1 MCWAPMGSLVFR
13 RISQDLMHPVLTATM
28 AHVPLLVAL
37 ALWLPC
43 VGRTGGSLSTAWAI
57 WDSPALF
64 GASQG
69 PQWGAAGVRTGASMV
84 SFMWYTW

>member
-13 RISQDLMHPVLTATM
+13 RISQDLMHP
-28 AHVPLLVAL
+28 LLVAL

-43 VGRTGGSLSTAWAI
+43 VGRTGGPLSTAWAI